1 MTQSSAF
8 SARSS
13 GGATTNSRPSTLL
26 RSGLARLAPWS
37 DWIVLII
44 TAAAL
49 YPMFGRSSDMAPFY
63 STAARCILRGE
74 ALLNCLP
81 PYPYQPALAIFF
93 IPIAF
98 LPAVLQRLIWY
109 VIFVGCLV
117 LAVRLTEAIA
127 ERLYP
132 GSTRGQNLFW
142 LRTIMLITCGKHFLD
157 VVTYA
162 SHDPLSLA
170 LIMFAT
176 WALFNG
182 REALGGLWLAV
193 AAAIRASP
201 LIYLPYLVLKRRL
214 LACVVFIVAFLAVSL
229 IPDVIGA
236 LRGGHTGYFTDW
248 LRQVVGPALAPGTSS
263 NLVFWDIW
271 NGANLYNQSLRGLI
285 NRFATGPVFGLTP
298 TMILIVV
305 DGIFAAIVGVL
316 LLRSPR
322 RRQYVGIDTAVLLI
336 ATLALS
342 PMTSRYHYIFVLPA
356 VILATAATIAD
367 PRIRTLGIFV
377 LAASFLLRAGTSNDL
392 VGGRITDFAYAYG
405 FMPLGAIALY
415 IIFGAIL
422 WAWHPPGLSA
432 ADDKAETATTR
443 TPSDKRAHVA
453 GISPAA
459 PAGRA

>member
-1 MTQSSAF
+1 MTQTSAYPVNSSDAAAASSWT
-8 SARSS
+8 SA
-13 GGATTNSRPSTLL
+13 PL
-26 RSGLARLAPWS
+26 RSGLARLKPWS
-37 DWIVLII
+37 DWIVLIV

-49 YPMFGRSSDMAPFY
+49 YPIFGRSSDMGPFY

-74 ALLNCLP
+74 ALLSCLP
-81 PYPYQPALAIFF
+81 QYPYQPVLAIFF
-93 IPIAF
+93 IPLAF

-117 LAVRLTEAIA
+117 IAVRLTEAIA

-142 LRTIMLITCGKHFLD
+142 LRTIMLISCGKHFLD

-170 LIMFAT
+170 VIMFAT

-182 REALGGLWLAV
+182 REAAGGLWLAV

-201 LIYLPYLVLKRRL
+201 LIYLPYLILKRRL
-214 LACVVFIVAFLAVSL
+214 LACLVFIVALLAVSF
-229 IPDVIGA
+229 IPDIIGA
-236 LRGGHTGYFTDW
+236 LRGGYTGYLTDW
-248 LRQVVGPALAPGTSS
+248 LRQVVGPALVPGTSS
-263 NLVFWDIW
+263 KLVFWDIW

-285 NRFATGPVFGLTP
+285 NRFATAPVFGLTP

-316 LLRSPR
+316 LLTSPR
-322 RRQYVGIDTAVLLI
+322 RKEYVAIDTAVLLI
-336 ATLALS
+336 AMLALS

-356 VILATAATIAD
+356 VILATAATMAD
-367 PRIRTLGIFV
+367 PRLRTLGTYV
-377 LAASFLLRAGTSNDL
+377 LVASFLLRAGTSNDL

-405 FMPLGAIALY
+405 FMPLGSIVLY

-432 ADDKAETATTR
+432 ADDKTDNAPGR
-443 TPSDKRAHVA
+443 TSRMSWHALPE
-453 GISPAA
+453 
-459 PAGRA
+459 

>member
-1 MTQSSAF
+1 MTQTSAYP
-8 SARSS
+8 A
-13 GGATTNSRPSTLL
+13 ASRDAAAVPSRASILL
-26 RSGLARLAPWS
+26 RSTLARLQPWS
-37 DWIVLII
+37 DWIVLVV

-49 YPMFGRSSDMAPFY
+49 YPMFGRSSDMGPFY
-63 STAARCILRGE
+63 STAARCVLRGE
-74 ALLNCLP
+74 ALLTCLP
-81 PYPYQPALAIFF
+81 PYPYQPVLAIFF
-93 IPIAF
+93 IPLAF

-117 LAVRLTEAIA
+117 IAVRLTEAIA

-142 LRTIMLITCGKHFLD
+142 LRTIMLVTCGKHFLD

-182 REALGGLWLAV
+182 REAVGGLWLAV

-201 LIYLPYLVLKRRL
+201 LIYLPYLILKRRL
-214 LACVVFIVAFLAVSL
+214 LACAVFIVAFLIVSF
-229 IPDVIGA
+229 IPDFIGA
-236 LRGGHTGYFTDW
+236 LRGGYTDHLADW
-248 LRQVVGPALAPGTSS
+248 LRRIVGPALVPGTSS

-285 NRFATGPVFGLTP
+285 NRFATAPVFGLTP

-305 DGIFAAIVGVL
+305 DGVFAAIVGVL
-316 LLRSPR
+316 VLVSPR
-322 RRQYVGIDTAVLLI
+322 RKEYVAIDTMVLLI
-336 ATLALS
+336 AMLALS

-367 PRIRTLGIFV
+367 PRMRTLGSYV
-377 LAASFLLRAGTSNDL
+377 LVASFLLRAGTSNDL
-392 VGGRITDFAYAYG
+392 AGQRLTDFAYTYG

-415 IIFGAIL
+415 IIFGAML
-422 WAWHPPGLSA
+422 WAWPPPGLSA
-432 ADDKAETATTR
+432 PDNKAENKPMQLPRMRWRTA
-443 TPSDKRAHVA
+443 PE
-453 GISPAA
+453 
-459 PAGRA
+459 

>member
-1 MTQSSAF
+1 MTQTSAYPASPRDTGTVSSRT
-8 SARSS
+8 SD
-13 GGATTNSRPSTLL
+13 LL
-26 RSGLARLAPWS
+26 RSGLARLKPWS
-37 DWIVLII
+37 DWIVLIV

-49 YPMFGRSSDMAPFY
+49 YPMVGRSSDMAPFY
-63 STAARCILRGE
+63 SAAARCILRSE
-74 ALLNCLP
+74 ALLTCLP

-93 IPIAF
+93 IPLAF

-117 LAVRLTEAIA
+117 VAVRLTEAIA

-142 LRTIMLITCGKHFLD
+142 LRTIMLVTCGKHFLD

-182 REALGGLWLAV
+182 REAAGGLWLAV

-201 LIYLPYLVLKRRL
+201 LIYLPYLILKRRL
-214 LACVVFIVAFLAVSL
+214 LASVVFIVAFLVVSL
-229 IPDVIGA
+229 IPDLIGA
-236 LRGGHTGYFTDW
+236 VRGGYTGHLTDW
-248 LRQVVGPALAPGTSS
+248 LRQIVGPALLPGTSS

-271 NGANLYNQSLRGLI
+271 NGANLYNQSLRGVI
-285 NRFATGPVFGLTP
+285 NRFATAPLFGLTP
-298 TMILIVV
+298 TMILIIV
-305 DGIFAAIVGVL
+305 DSVFAAIVGVL
-316 LLRSPR
+316 LLMSLR
-322 RRQYVGIDTAVLLI
+322 RREYVAIDTAVLLI
-336 ATLALS
+336 AMLALS
-342 PMTSRYHYIFVLPA
+342 PMTSRYHFIFVLPA

-367 PRIRTLGIFV
+367 PRMRTLGTYV

-392 VGGRITDFAYAYG
+392 AGQRLTDFAYTYG

-415 IIFGAIL
+415 IIFGAML
-422 WAWHPPGLSA
+422 WAWPPPGLSA
-432 ADDKAETATTR
+432 PDNKAENKPMQLPRMRWRTA
-443 TPSDKRAHVA
+443 PK
-453 GISPAA
+453 
-459 PAGRA
+459 

>member
-1 MTQSSAF
+1 MTQTSAYPVNSSDAAAASSRT
-8 SARSS
+8 SA
-13 GGATTNSRPSTLL
+13 PL
-26 RSGLARLAPWS
+26 RSGLARLKPWS
-37 DWIVLII
+37 DWIVLIV

-49 YPMFGRSSDMAPFY
+49 YPIFGRSSDMGPFY

-74 ALLNCLP
+74 ALLSCLP
-81 PYPYQPALAIFF
+81 QYPYQPVLAIFF
-93 IPIAF
+93 IPLAF

-117 LAVRLTEAIA
+117 IAVRLTEAIA

-142 LRTIMLITCGKHFLD
+142 LRTIMLISCGKHFLD

-170 LIMFAT
+170 VIMFAT

-182 REALGGLWLAV
+182 REAAGGLWLAV

-201 LIYLPYLVLKRRL
+201 LIYLPYLILKRRL
-214 LACVVFIVAFLAVSL
+214 LACLVFIVALLAVSF
-229 IPDVIGA
+229 IPDIIGA
-236 LRGGHTGYFTDW
+236 LRGGYTGYLTDW
-248 LRQVVGPALAPGTSS
+248 LRQVVGPALVPGTSS
-263 NLVFWDIW
+263 KLVFWDIW

-285 NRFATGPVFGLTP
+285 NRFATAPVFGLTP

-316 LLRSPR
+316 LLTSPR
-322 RRQYVGIDTAVLLI
+322 RKEYVAIDTAVLLI
-336 ATLALS
+336 AMLALS

-356 VILATAATIAD
+356 VILATAATMAD
-367 PRIRTLGIFV
+367 PRLRTLGTYV
-377 LAASFLLRAGTSNDL
+377 LVASFLLRAGTSNDL

-405 FMPLGAIALY
+405 FMPLGSIVLY

-432 ADDKAETATTR
+432 ADDKTDNAPGR
-443 TPSDKRAHVA
+443 TSRMSWHALPE
-453 GISPAA
+453 
-459 PAGRA
+459 

>member
-1 MTQSSAF
+1 MTQTSSYPVNSSDAAAASSRT
-8 SARSS
+8 SAPLRSS
-13 GGATTNSRPSTLL
+13 
-26 RSGLARLAPWS
+26 LARLKPWS
-37 DWIVLII
+37 DWIVLIV

-49 YPMFGRSSDMAPFY
+49 YPMFGRSSDMGPFY

-74 ALLNCLP
+74 ALLSCLP

-93 IPIAF
+93 IPLAF

-117 LAVRLTEAIA
+117 IAVRLTEAIA

-157 VVTYA
+157 VITYA

-170 LIMFAT
+170 IIMFAT

-182 REALGGLWLAV
+182 REAVGGLWFAV

-201 LIYLPYLVLKRRL
+201 LIYLPYLILKRRL
-214 LACVVFIVAFLAVSL
+214 LACLVFIVALLAVSF
-229 IPDVIGA
+229 IPDIIGA
-236 LRGGHTGYFTDW
+236 LRGGYTGYLTDW
-248 LRQVVGPALAPGTSS
+248 LGQVVGPALVPGTSS
-263 NLVFWDIW
+263 KLVFWDIW

-285 NRFATGPVFGLTP
+285 NRFATAPVFGLTP
-298 TMILIVV
+298 TMILIVA

-316 LLRSPR
+316 LLMSPR
-322 RRQYVGIDTAVLLI
+322 RKEYVAIDTAVLLI
-336 ATLALS
+336 AMLALS

-367 PRIRTLGIFV
+367 PRMRTLGTYV
-377 LAASFLLRAGTSNDL
+377 LVASFLLRAGTSNDL
-392 VGGRITDFAYAYG
+392 AGQRLTDLAYMYG

-432 ADDKAETATTR
+432 PDDKTENAPVR
-443 TPSDKRAHVA
+443 TSRMSWRT
-453 GISPAA
+453 SPE
-459 PAGRA
+459 

>member
-1 MTQSSAF
+1 MTQTSAYP
-8 SARSS
+8 ARSS
-13 GGATTNSRPSTLL
+13 DAAAASSRTSVLL
-26 RSGLARLAPWS
+26 RSGLARLQPWS
-37 DWIVLII
+37 DWIVLIV

-49 YPMFGRSSDMAPFY
+49 YPMFGRSSDMGPFY
-63 STAARCILRGE
+63 SAAARCLLHGE
-74 ALLNCLP
+74 ALLSCLP
-81 PYPYQPALAIFF
+81 QYPYQPALAIFF

-142 LRTIMLITCGKHFLD
+142 LRMIMLITCGKHFLD
-157 VVTYA
+157 VITYA

-170 LIMFAT
+170 LIMLGT

-182 REALGGLWLAV
+182 REAVGGLWLAV

-201 LIYLPYLVLKRRL
+201 LIYLPYLILKRRL
-214 LACVVFIVAFLAVSL
+214 IACGVFLIALLGVSA

-236 LRGGHTGYFTDW
+236 LRGGYTGHVTDW
-248 LRQVVGPALAPGTSS
+248 LGQVVGPALVPGNSS
-263 NLVFWDIW
+263 ELVFWDIW

-285 NRFATGPVFGLTP
+285 NRFATGPVLGLTP
-298 TMILIVV
+298 TTILIVA

-316 LLRSPR
+316 LLMSPR
-322 RRQYVGIDTAVLLI
+322 RREYVAIDTAVLLI
-336 ATLALS
+336 AMLALS

-367 PRIRTLGIFV
+367 PRMRRLGTSV
-377 LAASFLLRAGTSNDL
+377 LVASFLLRAGTSNAIAGQRL
-392 VGGRITDFAYAYG
+392 TDFAYTYG

-415 IIFGAIL
+415 IIFVAIL

-432 ADDKAETATTR
+432 AEPAR
-443 TPSDKRAHVA
+443 TPPAKLAP
-453 GISPAA
+453 SPE
-459 PAGRA
+459 

>member
-8 SARSS
+8 PARSS
-13 GGATTNSRPSTLL
+13 AATANSRPSALL

-63 STAARCILRGE
+63 STAACCILRGE
-74 ALLNCLP
+74 ALLSCLP
-81 PYPYQPALAIFF
+81 PYPYQPVLAIFF

-98 LPAVLQRLIWY
+98 LPAVVQRLIWY
-109 VIFVGCLV
+109 VIFIGCLV

-182 REALGGLWLAV
+182 REAAGGLWLAV

-201 LIYLPYLVLKRRL
+201 LIYLPYLILKRRV
-214 LACVVFIVAFLAVSL
+214 LACLVFIVAFLAVSL
-229 IPDVIGA
+229 IPDIIGA
-236 LRGGHTGYFTDW
+236 LRGGHVGYLTDW
-248 LRQVVGPALAPGTSS
+248 LGQVVGPALVPGTSS
-263 NLVFWDIW
+263 KLVFWDIW

-285 NRFATGPVFGLTP
+285 NRFATAPVFGLTP
-298 TMILIVV
+298 TMILIIV

-316 LLRSPR
+316 LLTSPR
-322 RRQYVGIDTAVLLI
+322 RKEYVAIDTAVLLI
-336 ATLALS
+336 AMLALS

-356 VILATAATIAD
+356 VILATAATMAD
-367 PRIRTLGIFV
+367 PRMRRLGTYV
-377 LAASFLLRAGTSNDL
+377 LVVSFLLRAGTSNDL
-392 VGGRITDFAYAYG
+392 AGQRITDIAYTYG

-422 WAWHPPGLSA
+422 WVWPPPGIGA
-432 ADDKAETATTR
+432 R
-443 TPSDKRAHVA
+443 
-453 GISPAA
+453 
-459 PAGRA
+459 

>member
-1 MTQSSAF
+1 MTQTSAYP
-8 SARSS
+8 ARSS
-13 GGATTNSRPSTLL
+13 DAAAASSRTSVHL
-26 RSGLARLAPWS
+26 RSGLARLQPWS
-37 DWIVLII
+37 DWIVLIV

-49 YPMFGRSSDMAPFY
+49 YPMFGRSSDMGPFY
-63 STAARCILRGE
+63 SAAARCVLHGE
-74 ALLNCLP
+74 ALLSCLP
-81 PYPYQPALAIFF
+81 QYPYQPALAIFF

-109 VIFVGCLV
+109 VVFVGCLV

-157 VVTYA
+157 VITYA

-170 LIMFAT
+170 LIMLGT

-182 REALGGLWLAV
+182 REAVGGLWLAV

-201 LIYLPYLVLKRRL
+201 LIYLPYLILKRRL
-214 LACVVFIVAFLAVSL
+214 VACGVFIIALLGVSM
-229 IPDVIGA
+229 IPDIIGA
-236 LRGGHTGYFTDW
+236 LRGGYTGHLSDW
-248 LRQVVGPALAPGTSS
+248 LGQVVGPALVPGNASK
-263 NLVFWDIW
+263 LVFWDIW
-271 NGANLYNQSLRGLI
+271 NGTNLYNQSLRGLI

-298 TMILIVV
+298 TTILIVV

-316 LLRSPR
+316 LLISPR
-322 RRQYVGIDTAVLLI
+322 RKEYVAIDTAVLVI
-336 ATLALS
+336 AMLALS

-356 VILATAATIAD
+356 VILATAATMSD
-367 PRIRTLGIFV
+367 PRLRTLGTSV
-377 LAASFLLRAGTSNDL
+377 LVASFLLRAGTSNDIAGQRL
-392 VGGRITDFAYAYG
+392 TDFAYTYG

-422 WAWHPPGLSA
+422 WVWHPPGLSA
-432 ADDKAETATTR
+432 AERDET
-443 TPSDKRAHVA
+443 DN
-453 GISPAA
+453 A
-459 PAGRA
+459 PARTSRPSWRPSPK